1 MRVRVTKKCTVSVR
15 VGYDRFNLESLSN
28 LLAVSRDNS
37 LYRFGLAYEI
47 IEPLRL
53 GVELS
58 QTFDPVYREGRL
70 VRQEKQ
76 NRVEPYIRLALRF

>member
-1 MRVRVTKKCTVSVR
+1 M
-15 VGYDRFNLESLSN
+15 GYDRFNLESLSN

-58 QTFDPVYREGRL
+58 QNFDPVYREGGPWGR
-70 VRQEKQ
+70 R
-76 NRVEPYIRLALRF
+76 NRIAWSPTFGWPFVFKIKGAPYR